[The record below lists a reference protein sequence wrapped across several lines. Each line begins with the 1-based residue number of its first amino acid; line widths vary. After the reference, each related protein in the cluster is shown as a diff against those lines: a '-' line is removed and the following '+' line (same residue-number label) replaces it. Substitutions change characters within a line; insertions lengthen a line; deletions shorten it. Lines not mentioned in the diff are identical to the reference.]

1 MAAPTHTNLDLNTA
15 LDTAEAI
22 ARQAGAILR
31 QHYERAR
38 EATHKSTVIDLVTAA
53 DKETEAFIVE
63 ALLETFPGT
72 HIVGEEGG
80 GYGADA
86 DSARYHWYVDPLD
99 GTVNFAHRMPF
110 FSVSLALSD
119 ADLNPLLGV
128 VFDPL
133 HEELFKGLRGQG
145 AMLNGR
151 PLRVTEETALDRA
164 MLVTGFPYDRWT
176 NPDNNSEQFEHFLR
190 RAQAIRCVGSAALD
204 LCYVAAG
211 RYEGY
216 WESGPNPWDV
226 QAGILFVEE
235 AGGRITDYSGA
246 RSLPALRGNQIV
258 ASNGRVH
265 DQMIA
270 VLTQGDDAP
279 RPNIG

>member
-1 MAAPTHTNLDLNTA
+1 MVELTHTNLNLNTA

-31 QHYERAR
+31 LHYERAR
-38 EATHKSTVIDLVTAA
+38 ESTHKSTAIDLVTTA
-53 DKETEAFIVE
+53 DKETEAFIVDM
-63 ALLETFPGT
+63 LLMAFPGT

-86 DSARYHWYVDPLD
+86 DSTPYHWVVDPLD

-110 FSVSLALSD
+110 FSVSLALSGP
-119 ADLNPLLGV
+119 DLNPLLGV

-133 HEELFKGLRGQG
+133 HDELFKGVRGQG
-145 AMLNGR
+145 ATLNGR
-151 PLRVTEETALDRA
+151 PIAVTKESALERA

-176 NPDNNSEQFEHFLR
+176 NPDNNSAQFGHFLR
-190 RAQAIRCVGSAALD
+190 RTQGIRCVGSAALD

-235 AGGRITDYSGA
+235 AGGRVSDYSGA
-246 RSLPALRGNQIV
+246 RSTQALRGHQIV

-265 DQMIA
+265 DQMVT
-270 VLTQGDDAP
+270 VLTQGDAAP
-279 RPNIG
+279 RPDAG